1 MSAEPVPWVETRH
14 PPLAAQLERDRRLAQ
29 AKRGRPVVDVQLPE
43 RLVTVSTSD
52 GDVLLS
58 GEMFESLR
66 DSMIGP
72 SHAVDVGPDLRDDP
86 LDELG
91 DLADLAYELVR
102 VAEQVSRPRTNL
114 GNSGPPG
121 RID

>member
-72 SHAVDVGPDLRDDP
+72 SHAVDVGPDLRDASLE
-86 LDELG
+86 LD
-91 DLADLAYELVR
+91 DLADVAYELAR
-102 VAEQVSRPRTNL
+102 VAAQVARPRTNL
-114 GNSGPPG
+114 GSSGPPG